1 MDNFQGTCIA
11 FDEEAVLFRGPS
23 GCGKSDLALRCINQG
38 ATLISDDQTILCKKN
53 KKIFASAPTTI
64 AGKLEV
70 RGLGIVEFPYI
81 ERARLALVLD
91 LVNEDTVERL
101 PDINF
106 VDYFDLKI
114 PNFRLYPFQCSAVEK
129 ISLAI
134 DLFKELKPNSFKLT
148 RFFHHPPAR

>member
-1 MDNFQGTCIA
+1 MENFSGTCIA
-11 FDEEAVLFRGPS
+11 FSDDAVLFRGPS

-38 ATLISDDQTILCKKN
+38 AALISDDQTMLFKKN
-53 KKIFASAPTTI
+53 KKIFASPPATI

-81 ERARLALVLD
+81 KRAQLALVLD
-91 LVNEDTVERL
+91 LVDEDAMGRL

-114 PNFRLYPFQCSAVEK
+114 PNLRLYAFQCSAVEK
-129 ISLAI
+129 VSLAMS
-134 DLFKELKPNSFKLT
+134 LFKELKP
-148 RFFHHPPAR
+148 A